1 MATRRRHSH
10 ATDRSID
17 RWIFVSL
24 VGLLIWA
31 PLQFGGNRPSMWW
44 ITEVW
49 ILLTAVSWLVYHL
62 RGQVQ
67 FQPACANAK
76 WVILLLAMSCV
87 WILCQAISADIL
99 DGYSISHDPH
109 TTLVQFTKSLSYLTV
124 FCLCLLLVRT
134 HGRLQVLATVLVLC
148 GTFQAVY
155 GTMMTVTG
163 LDAIWFFPKEAYRG
177 VATGTF
183 INRNHL
189 AGYLEMALAIGIGLL
204 IANLEQGRAATWRA
218 NLRRWITT
226 LLGPKARLRIYLA
239 LMVIGL
245 IMTRSRMG
253 NTAFFSSMMIAGT
266 IGLLLFRQS
275 SRSVVIL
282 FASLIVIDVFL
293 MGAFFGIDKLQE
305 RFEKTSLTTEQ
316 RDEVNLLSLPIIQ
329 DHPLTGTGVGSYY
342 STFPRYRDGTISAQY
357 IYAHND
363 YVQFTAEFGLIGVV
377 PLALAVI
384 LSFITAIRVQIVR
397 RSRLMKGMG
406 FAATMAIIAIMIHSS
421 TDFNLQ
427 INGNAVTFMVV
438 LALPWIALTVER
450 R

>member
-1 MATRRRHSH
+1 MTTRRRHSY
-10 ATDRSID
+10 ATDSSFD

-24 VGLLIWA
+24 VGVLIWA
-31 PLQFGGNRPSMWW
+31 PLPFGGNRPAMWW
-44 ITEVW
+44 VTEVW
-49 ILLTAVSWLVYHL
+49 ILLTAVSWLVIHV
-62 RGQVQ
+62 RGHVA
-67 FQPACANAK
+67 FQPAFANAK
-76 WVILLLAMSCV
+76 WVILLLATSCLWV
-87 WILCQAISADIL
+87 LFQGISADL
-99 DGYSISHDPH
+99 PAGYSISHDPH
-109 TTLVQFTKSLSYLTV
+109 TTLVQFIKSLSYLTL
-124 FCLCLLLVRT
+124 FCLCLLLVRS
-134 HGRLQVLATVLVLC
+134 HRRLQQLAMVLVLC

-155 GTMMTVTG
+155 GTMVTVTG

-189 AGYLEMALAIGIGLL
+189 AGYLEMSLAIGIGLL
-204 IANLEQGRAATWRA
+204 IANLEQGSAANWRA

-253 NTAFFSSMMIAGT
+253 NTAFFSSMMIAGV
-266 IGLLLFRQS
+266 IGLALFRRS

-282 FASLIVIDVFL
+282 FASLIVIDIFL

-305 RFEKTSLTTEQ
+305 RIASTSLTTEQ
-316 RDEVNLLSLPIIQ
+316 RDEVNLLSLPILQ
-329 DHPLTGTGVGSYY
+329 DHLLTGTGVGSYY
-342 STFPRYRDGTISAQY
+342 STFPRYRDGTIGAQY

-363 YVQFTAEFGLIGVV
+363 YMQFGAEFGLIGVV
-377 PLALAVI
+377 PLALVVI

-438 LALPWIALTVER
+438 LSLPWIALSVER